1 MTEGFGMDIGN
12 SHHALR
18 LETAVDLVNALT
30 GENRGGMP
38 AYLSAEEVERL
49 AGLAVDLRAVIV
61 ALISDD
67 HDGAAGVLNR
77 LLADS
82 DARPRLRREGDE
94 AWHLTFHA
102 PGADFVRKWTAGLAV
117 AFAAVLGDDSAQR
130 LGCCEAPRC
139 DRVFID
145 TSQGRT
151 KRFCGVACQN
161 RVKAAAYRRR
171 GKVVNVP

>member
-1 MTEGFGMDIGN
+1 MDIGT

-30 GENRGGMP
+30 GDNRGGTP
-38 AYLSAEEVERL
+38 AYLREDEVGRL
-49 AGLAVDLRAVIV
+49 AGLAVDLRAVIE
-61 ALISDD
+61 ALSSGD

-82 DARPRLRREGDE
+82 DARPRLHRDGDE
-94 AWHLTFHA
+94 PWHLTFHA
-102 PGADFVRKWTAGLAV
+102 ADADFVRRWTAGLAV

-130 LGCCEAPRC
+130 LGCCAAPRC
-139 DRVFID
+139 DRVFLD
-145 TSQGRT
+145 ASQGRT

-161 RVKAAAYRRR
+161 RVKAAAYRKR
-171 GKVVNVP
+171 GKIVNVR